1 MLLKAAYQNLLH
13 LILLMV
19 IGFGSWQ
26 LLAPKVAFQA
36 QGILLPASKAM
47 PNYHTNPQDIMILQN
62 LPPQTSAKKL
72 GTIRATLHFSQI
84 SNQAD
89 KENAEKIVAKAR
101 TLASNYGANAI
112 VVNYI
117 GRTSKVDQLDQM
129 SLEAIAYDIQKPLI

>member
-1 MLLKAAYQNLLH
+1 MEYGGPEEQLKNQILDRKWLEEFGGLLGLRVTDFIEK
-13 LILLMV
+13 
-19 IGFGSWQ
+19 
-26 LLAPKVAFQA
+26 P
-36 QGILLPASKAM
+36 
-47 PNYHTNPQDIMILQN
+47 
-62 LPPQTSAKKL
+62 
-72 GTIRATLHFSQI
+72 
-84 SNQAD
+84 D